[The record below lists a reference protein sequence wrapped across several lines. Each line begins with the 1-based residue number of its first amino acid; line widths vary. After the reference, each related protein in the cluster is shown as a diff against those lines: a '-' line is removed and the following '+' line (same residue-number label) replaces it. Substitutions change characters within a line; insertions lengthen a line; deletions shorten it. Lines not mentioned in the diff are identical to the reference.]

1 MSSESIGIKIADGTF
16 YPVVEKG
23 FQGRKRLVVTTVR
36 DNQSN
41 VQIDFYRSATA
52 SVEERGYIG
61 SLLIENLQPGPKGDP
76 EIEVLVGLDDTG
88 NLSAEA
94 RDKKTGERQTLS
106 VSKTS
111 LAEGQTYAVPDAELE
126 EKVDAELEKTDELI
140 TGESYPIQQ
149 QDRRRTY
156 MVRKRNPLLLVLF
169 LLLCLVVVA
178 GAAWYVYQYLT
189 SQPSETTG
197 DAGSIAAAQQ
207 AAPPGPPVSAPAAA
221 PAAPAPPPAAA
232 PPPAPAP
239 AAAAPAP
246 AAPAPKAQAPAASSG
261 DGVWYTIKWGDTL
274 WDISAAYYRN
284 PWFYPRIARHPSNNI
299 KNPDRILAGFKL
311 FIPRD

>member
-1 MSSESIGIKIADGTF
+1 LSSESIGIKIADGTF
-16 YPVVEKG
+16 FPVVEQG

-36 DNQSN
+36 DNQRN

-61 SLLIENLQPGPKGDP
+61 SLLIENVQPGRKGDP
-76 EIEVLVGLDDTG
+76 EIEVFVGIDDTG

-106 VSKTS
+106 VNKTS
-111 LAEGQTYAVPDAELE
+111 LAEGQTYAVPDMELE
-126 EKVDAELEKTDELI
+126 EKVDAELEKSDELI

-189 SQPSETTG
+189 SQPAETTG
-197 DAGSIAAAQQ
+197 DAGPIAAAQQ
-207 AAPPGPPVSAPAAA
+207 AAPPGPAAGVPAAAAA
-221 PAAPAPPPAAA
+221 PAA
-232 PPPAPAP
+232 PAPAP

-246 AAPAPKAQAPAASSG
+246 AALAPKPAPAAAASSG